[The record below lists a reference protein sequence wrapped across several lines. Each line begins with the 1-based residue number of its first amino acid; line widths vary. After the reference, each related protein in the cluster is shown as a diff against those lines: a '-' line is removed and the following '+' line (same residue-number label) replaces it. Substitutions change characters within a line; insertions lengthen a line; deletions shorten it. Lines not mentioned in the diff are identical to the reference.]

1 MLNANSEGI
10 ALSSVTVLI
19 IVYTVNSK
27 IVFISS
33 SCFLFFF
40 FCPNHPY
47 KSQFRAE
54 ILWNFIHASETSGEG
69 SLWVKKIVGCHL

>member
-33 SCFLFFF
+33 SCFLFF